1 MSLSVACALLA
12 LALAQ
17 TAKPAATTPTTGAAA
32 QPRPAASSPAAPG
45 ATQSP
50 ATSSTPSEL
59 GAQQAAQPAA
69 DAEPRYPEFGLSL
82 DAAAPAGVTLAFVY
96 RPVSFVRLWVGP
108 AWNYLAFGAEGGVGL
123 APFQGAVTPVLS
135 VEAGR
140 YRSANVKARFGIK
153 SGTDANDPSV
163 LLEDVAV
170 TYGSVLLGIEMGS
183 PRGFSFGLRVG
194 LSRVWLKMGRTAT
207 FSADQNGQPTTL
219 TLVDPTAGGVAPAL
233 KLGFTYWF

>member
-1 MSLSVACALLA
+1 MSLSVAGALLT

-17 TAKPAATTPTTGAAA
+17 TAKPAATAPSTGAAI
-32 QPRPAASSPAAPG
+32 P
-45 ATQSP
+45 
-50 ATSSTPSEL
+50 
-59 GAQQAAQPAA
+59 QAAQPAA

-96 RPVSFVRLWVGP
+96 RPVPFVRLWLGP
-108 AWNYLAFGAEGGVGL
+108 AWNYLAFGGEGGVGI
-123 APFQGAVTPVLS
+123 APFQGKVTPVLS
-135 VEAGR
+135 LEAGR

-170 TYGSVLLGIEMGS
+170 SYGSVLLGIEMGS

-194 LSRVWLKMGRTAT
+194 LSRLWLKMGRTAT

-219 TLVDPTAGGVAPAL
+219 TLVDPTAGGVTPAL

>member
-1 MSLSVACALLA
+1 MSLSVAGALLT

-17 TAKPAATTPTTGAAA
+17 TAKPAGTTPSAGTA
-32 QPRPAASSPAAPG
+32 QPRPSSSPAAPG
-45 ATQSP
+45 STSPP
-50 ATSSTPSEL
+50 ATSAPSSEL
-59 GAQQAAQPAA
+59 GAGQTSKAAL
-69 DAEPRYPEFGLSL
+69 DAEPRYPEFGVSL

-96 RPVSFVRLWVGP
+96 RPVPFVRLWAGP

-135 VEAGR
+135 VEGGR

-163 LLEDVAV
+163 LLEDVTV
-170 TYGSVLLGIEMGS
+170 SYGSVLLGVEMGS
-183 PRGFSFGLRVG
+183 PRGFSFGLRLG
-194 LSRVWLKMGRTAT
+194 LSRLWLKMGRSAT